1 MAMQASVHPL
11 SLAPDRRV
19 LVVSDIHGNLPFLQG
34 LLKKVGYSSD
44 DILIVLGDILEKS
57 TGGLDTLHYLMDL
70 SRRNTVYFLQGNC
83 EDVTLSF
90 RRHAWPDEAAAQYG
104 VDISRLRPRAVDRQ
118 LLESYDVALCM
129 TEEQGDSL
137 AERWPEFDERII
149 CLGESDIRAPKF
161 ETQGAWNRLAERIAE
176 EVRFLM
182 DELMGDTG
190 DDDDT

>member
-11 SLAPDRRV
+11 TLPPDRRV

-90 RRHAWPDEAAAQYG
+90 LRHAWPDEAAAQYG
-104 VDISRLRPRAVDRQ
+104 QFWGEKCAWVYMAHQAGVGTEDPKDFDAARQ
-118 LLESYDVALCM
+118 AIEATSSGPCPPSSS
-129 TEEQGDSL
+129 TTGTS
-137 AERWPEFDERII
+137 
-149 CLGESDIRAPKF
+149 SS
-161 ETQGAWNRLAERIAE
+161 TGACPGR
-176 EVRFLM
+176 
-182 DELMGDTG
+182 TG
-190 DDDDT
+190 WRTSPPGPA

>member
-11 SLAPDRRV
+11 TLPPDRRV

-90 RRHAWPDEAAAQYG
+90 LRHAWPDEAAAQYG
-104 VDISRLRPRAVDRQ
+104 QFWGEKCAWVYMAHQAGVG
-118 LLESYDVALCM
+118 
-129 TEEQGDSL
+129 TE
-137 AERWPEFDERII
+137 
-149 CLGESDIRAPKF
+149 APKDF
-161 ETQGAWNRLAERIAE
+161 DAARQAIEATFPE
-176 EVRFLM
+176 EVAFLRAM
-182 DELMGDTG
+182 PTILLNDRYLFGSSWATG
-190 DDDDT
+190 R

>member
-11 SLAPDRRV
+11 TLPPDRRV

-90 RRHAWPDEAAAQYG
+90 LRHAWPDKAAAQYG
-104 VDISRLRPRAVDRQ
+104 QFWGEKCAWVYMAHQAGVGAPRIPRTSTPPARPSRPLSRR
-118 LLESYDVALCM
+118 
-129 TEEQGDSL
+129 
-137 AERWPEFDERII
+137 RWPSSGP
-149 CLGESDIRAPKF
+149 CPPSSSTTGTSSS
-161 ETQGAWNRLAERIAE
+161 TGACPGR
-176 EVRFLM
+176 
-182 DELMGDTG
+182 TG
-190 DDDDT
+190 WRTSPPGPA